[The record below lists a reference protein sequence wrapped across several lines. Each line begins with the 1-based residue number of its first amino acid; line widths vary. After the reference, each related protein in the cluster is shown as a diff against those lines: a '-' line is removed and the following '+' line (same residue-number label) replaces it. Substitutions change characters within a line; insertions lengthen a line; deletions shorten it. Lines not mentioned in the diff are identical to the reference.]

1 MQKNKTN
8 NTKKKRDNER
18 CRLYECLT
26 KMKSK
31 QTKKETTTV
40 QQQRLTNITKRNEQN
55 VNKQIAIHY
64 LVEKMN

>member
-1 MQKNKTN
+1 
-8 NTKKKRDNER
+8 
-18 CRLYECLT
+18 
-26 KMKSK
+26 MKSK

-40 QQQRLTNITKRNEQN
+40 QQQRLTNIAKRNEQN